1 MKNKKILIPII
12 ILIAVVVLFA
22 TFVIFGGKDKPIL
35 IADDNDV
42 NVEEIQEE
50 LEEELEDQLE
60 VAKLALTLL
69 EDGKVNL
76 YSIDTDEMI
85 SQLDLALTHSE
96 TIKENTE
103 SVGMLVTDKE
113 SLVGQSEVFITSEE
127 SDPVSEEVETTSKD
141 IYKNIKN
148 GSDEFLIF
156 YNENSDRLFSIKTTN
171 GVITRELLLN
181 GIDVKNLNTV
191 WADND
196 VIYLTMKDKSE
207 LIKYDLKSEEKSKE
221 VFSLEGTP
229 TALTV
234 KGGLVYYT
242 FSDKLAK
249 LDTVSKQTNS
259 VLLGDRSNDV
269 VFVKDN
275 LYVVNDFGSGKN
287 NSILMKINPNDLKV
301 DGIIELKGANSK
313 LIGVNNSKTVLFVAQ
328 NEEDYNVKSVDLT
341 KFKPLYSYSLIEDTD
356 FKSYDDALYYQE
368 GNALKVHSL
377 RTNEVIKEISIEGTL
392 INVK

>member
-42 NVEEIQEE
+42 NVEETQEE

-196 VIYLTMKDKSE
+196 VIYLTMKDKKRIESDLKDVIKLLTETEIIEKEITGLNVELLTVTE
-207 LIKYDLKSEEKSKE
+207 LINKLIQENSKSNSGVDEYDKKLK
-221 VFSLEGTP
+221 
-229 TALTV
+229 
-234 KGGLVYYT
+234 
-242 FSDKLAK
+242 KLK
-249 LDTVSKQTNS
+249 
-259 VLLGDRSNDV
+259 DR
-269 VFVKDN
+269 
-275 LYVVNDFGSGKN
+275 Y
-287 NSILMKINPNDLKV
+287 NDLKQQR
-301 DGIIELKGANSK
+301 DELTNA
-313 LIGVNNSKTVLFVAQ
+313 
-328 NEEDYNVKSVDLT
+328 KS
-341 KFKPLYSYSLIEDTD
+341 ENQA
-356 FKSYDDALYYQE
+356 KSYRIKMFLDNIENSD
-368 GNALKVHSL
+368 NKLKDWNDNIWMLMVESGKVYRNKSIRFKFHNGL
-377 RTNEVIKEISIEGTL
+377 KTNI
-392 INVK
+392 